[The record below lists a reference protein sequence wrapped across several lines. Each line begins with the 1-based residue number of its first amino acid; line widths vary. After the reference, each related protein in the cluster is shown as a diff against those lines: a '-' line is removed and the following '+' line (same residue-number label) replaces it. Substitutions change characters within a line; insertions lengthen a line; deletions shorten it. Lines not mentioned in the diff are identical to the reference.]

1 MASKSQGPVGALLG
15 GAWLLIGLQVIAG
28 VLLATR
34 YAPSLEG
41 AHASVAALDRAA
53 GWGYLAAFHYW
64 GSALTI
70 ISLLTAVTVMLFG
83 GQVRKEN
90 KWLWWSALAL
100 LGLVIAVQV
109 TGNAL
114 PASQH
119 DVRTVNIEAGI
130 AGGIPS
136 AGPAVRA
143 ALLGGDQ
150 FAQATIDRWY
160 SLHRFFLPLGILLV
174 TAGGT
179 WAARKAGV
187 RVPLLAAF
195 VFPVLALVL
204 AGAYG
209 LPLGPRATE
218 ADFGSTGANPMWYVY
233 PNHAML
239 MATGKVSPSM
249 QWVGAILLPLL
260 GGLVLALMPL
270 FSKDGKAGKWV
281 GAIGLVGV
289 LAACLTAGTP
299 VHSPF
304 VEAAPI
310 ETDERDYGPI
320 DKTMAVKGEGVFLRE
335 NCLSCHKLGEKG
347 KGMAGPNLAGVGN
360 RHGDPQWYVGLLKNP
375 ASKNRSTMP
384 AFDDLSESDSRALA
398 EYLRSLK

>member
-1 MASKSQGPVGALLG
+1 MATKSQGPVGALLG

-34 YAPSLEG
+34 YAPSLDG

-53 GWGYLAAFHYW
+53 GWGFLAGFHYW

-70 ISLLTAVTVMLFG
+70 IALLTAVAVMLFG

-100 LGLVIAVQV
+100 LGLLIAVQV

-143 ALLGGDQ
+143 AVLGGDQ

-174 TAGGT
+174 TAGGI
-179 WAARKAGV
+179 WAARKAGI
-187 RVPLLAAF
+187 RVPLLAAI

-239 MATGKVSPSM
+239 MAIGKVSPSM

-260 GGLVLALMPL
+260 GGLLLALLPL
-270 FSKDGKAGKWV
+270 LSKDGKAGKWV
-281 GAIGLVGV
+281 GAVGAIGLSAV
-289 LAACLTAGTP
+289 CLTAGSPVQSPFAEASATP
-299 VHSPF
+299 VESGDF
-304 VEAAPI
+304 
-310 ETDERDYGPI
+310 GPI
-320 DKTMAVKGEGVFLRE
+320 DKDLVVKGEGVFLRE
-335 NCLSCHKLGEKG
+335 ECLSCHKLGDKG
-347 KGMAGPNLAGVGN
+347 SSMVGPNLAGVGK
-360 RHGDPQWYVGLLKNP
+360 RHGDPQWYMDLLKDP

-384 AFDDLSESDSRALA
+384 PFDDLSETDSRALA